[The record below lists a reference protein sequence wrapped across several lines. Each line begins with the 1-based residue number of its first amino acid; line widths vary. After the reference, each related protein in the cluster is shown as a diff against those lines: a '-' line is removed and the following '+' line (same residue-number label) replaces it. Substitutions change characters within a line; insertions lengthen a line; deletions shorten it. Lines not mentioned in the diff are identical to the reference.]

1 MHELDSCSGR
11 RIACDRTVAAVADC
25 GLLLATAPHAARTGL
40 ISLTIFD
47 GSLSEF
53 QPERLCQLSF
63 PRFNA
68 STVQLFTSPK
78 VEYQML
84 GSACPPWRAKN
95 FGV

>member
-1 MHELDSCSGR
+1 M
-11 RIACDRTVAAVADC
+11 
-25 GLLLATAPHAARTGL
+25 PARTKV

-47 GSLSEF
+47 RPLTEF

-78 VEYQML
+78 VEYQVLCSPRLM
-84 GSACPPWRAKN
+84 RAKN
-95 FGV
+95 FGVRSLGGARR